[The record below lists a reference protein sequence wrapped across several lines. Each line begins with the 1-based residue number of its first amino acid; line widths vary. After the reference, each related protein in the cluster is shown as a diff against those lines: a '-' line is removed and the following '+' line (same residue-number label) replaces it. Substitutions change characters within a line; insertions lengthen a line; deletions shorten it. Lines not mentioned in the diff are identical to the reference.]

1 MPKKQL
7 QIKSFMRIIYLFRY
21 FFTWI
26 LIFITQK
33 IVFMLFNMGLADG
46 APFWSCVSS
55 LWHGLRLDIATA
67 CYLTILPTL
76 AVLISYCFRRFPLRR
91 VMLPYYWIV
100 AIVVGIIFIV
110 DTVLYSF
117 WRAKFDANDL
127 IYAAKP
133 KELFANLP
141 IWASIA
147 AVIVLGALSYHYYRR
162 QRHATPAILE
172 RSRSRWQVLWVLPLA
187 GLIFL
192 GMRGG
197 VSQSTANPSYAYFS
211 QYSFCNHAALNPTF
225 NVMHSLFK
233 VQDLEQEFDQFSD
246 NEIKDILGNAYD
258 FDNDITDT
266 LLNTQRPNVLLII
279 WEGGGLGMVG
289 SDSVAPNLHS
299 LMQEGL
305 YFSNCYANSF
315 RTDRGLVSTLSG
327 WLGLPTLSLMKR
339 TDLCRCLPSMAS
351 SLAQEG
357 YSTCITYGGDID
369 FTNMRLYFSETG
381 FSHVRGSEHFPAIM
395 HTSAWG
401 VHDQYLLTP
410 ELIPAERPF
419 FSTALTLSSHEPWEV
434 PMQRLADSKYNS
446 FAYTDSC
453 IGALVGQLK
462 EMPLWDSLLVVII
475 PDHGIVFGD
484 HHFTLDTAV
493 THIPML
499 WLGGA
504 LARKG
509 VVDKLVNQSDLSAT
523 LLAQMG
529 IDTRPFRFSRNVFSP
544 SYDGRKPFAVHADK
558 NCLTLIQPSH
568 VGSYDCV
575 SRTLSIDNE
584 SDERFVEALLQ
595 YLYQSTARL
604 P

>member
-172 RSRSRWQVLWVLPLA
+172 RSRSSWQVLWVLPLA

-246 NEIKDILGNAYD
+246 NEIKDILGNAY
-258 FDNDITDT
+258 
-266 LLNTQRPNVLLII
+266 VLERKKYHPFCSCQEPYRIVSGA
-279 WEGGGLGMVG
+279 GG
-289 SDSVAPNLHS
+289 
-299 LMQEGL
+299 
-305 YFSNCYANSF
+305 
-315 RTDRGLVSTLSG
+315 DRGICG
-327 WLGLPTLSLMKR
+327 
-339 TDLCRCLPSMAS
+339 
-351 SLAQEG
+351 
-357 YSTCITYGGDID
+357 
-369 FTNMRLYFSETG
+369 
-381 FSHVRGSEHFPAIM
+381 
-395 HTSAWG
+395 
-401 VHDQYLLTP
+401 
-410 ELIPAERPF
+410 
-419 FSTALTLSSHEPWEV
+419 
-434 PMQRLADSKYNS
+434 
-446 FAYTDSC
+446 
-453 IGALVGQLK
+453 
-462 EMPLWDSLLVVII
+462 
-475 PDHGIVFGD
+475 
-484 HHFTLDTAV
+484 
-493 THIPML
+493 
-499 WLGGA
+499 
-504 LARKG
+504 
-509 VVDKLVNQSDLSAT
+509 
-523 LLAQMG
+523 
-529 IDTRPFRFSRNVFSP
+529 
-544 SYDGRKPFAVHADK
+544 
-558 NCLTLIQPSH
+558 
-568 VGSYDCV
+568 
-575 SRTLSIDNE
+575 
-584 SDERFVEALLQ
+584 
-595 YLYQSTARL
+595 
-604 P
+604 